1 MNNIQPKKVSIPL
14 AIGIFAIPL
23 IFSWFTLQKGYSKTA
38 KIVSFSWLVL
48 IILLSLLLNL
58 GSHSVPPKQVTVENV
73 ETIEPKKEKQQ
84 AVVKPEPVQK
94 IVEPK
99 EKLEQQESQTFTP
112 PDIDYTKPV
121 AKVSLENDK
130 AILKAT
136 GKPVIEKEKSSD
148 ENGEPQTIYFFSS
161 HIASGLEVALSRTE
175 INVAWQFDRKDPKEA
190 TAIFEDGQRITRA
203 LLGGEGAELYEVI
216 SKGQEISQIQLR
228 DGTIVKSA
236 RCGDFVCRYKILR

>member
-1 MNNIQPKKVSIPL
+1 MNNIQSKKVSIPL

-38 KIVSFSWLVL
+38 KIISFGWLFL
-48 IILLSLLLNL
+48 TILLSLLLNL
-58 GSHSVPPKQVTVENV
+58 GSDSVPPKHVSVENV
-73 ETIEPKKEKQQ
+73 ETIEPKKEQQQ
-84 AVVKPEPVQK
+84 AVLKSEPVQK

-99 EKLEQQESQTFTP
+99 EKSEQQESQIFTP
-112 PDIDYTKPV
+112 PDVDYTKPV
-121 AKVSLENDK
+121 AKVSLDNDK
-130 AILKAT
+130 AILKAV
-136 GKPVIEKEKSSD
+136 GKLVVEKEKSSD

-161 HIASGLEVALSRTE
+161 DNNGLEIALSRTE
-175 INVAWQFDRKDPKEA
+175 IDVAWQFDRKDPKEA

-216 SKGQEISQIQLR
+216 SKGQEISQVQLR

-236 RCGDFVCRYKILR
+236 RCGDFRCRYKILR

>member
-14 AIGIFAIPL
+14 AIGIFVIPL

-38 KIVSFSWLVL
+38 KIISFGWLVL
-48 IILLSLLLNL
+48 AILFSFLLNL
-58 GSHSVPPKQVTVENV
+58 GSDSVPPKHVATENV
-73 ETIEPKKEKQQ
+73 ETIEPKKEQHAEKPK
-84 AVVKPEPVQK
+84 AVPQV
-94 IVEPK
+94 VEPK
-99 EKLEQQESQTFTP
+99 EKSEQQESQIFTP
-112 PDIDYTKPV
+112 PDVDYTKPV
-121 AKVSLENDK
+121 AKVSLDNDK
-130 AILKAT
+130 AILKAA

-203 LLGGEGAELYEVI
+203 LLGGEGAELYEMI
-216 SKGQEISQIQLR
+216 AKGQDVSQIQLR

-236 RCGDFVCRYKILR
+236 RCGDFRCRYKILR